1 MAGGLRVDGAAR
13 HGERYRMGETALS
26 LCPREGA
33 WFVSILSVRV
43 LIIDD
48 EKNIRAAFT
57 AALESM
63 NHQVVA
69 AANGALALHALRIE
83 SFDVIFLDLR
93 LDQESGLEL
102 IEDIRGLAPKAAIIL
117 VTAFATIETAVAAIK
132 RGAFEY
138 FPKPCTP
145 EQIREVLQRVER
157 SGKLERRP
165 AETGGDP
172 VPEALD
178 FLLCSE
184 SPQMQRALNLAFKA
198 AASDATLLLLGES
211 GTGKSVLARAIHRR
225 SPRAAEPFVTVSCPS
240 LSRELLESDLFG
252 HTRGAFTGAVAE
264 KWGKVTTAEGG
275 TLFLDEI
282 GDLPLDIQARLL
294 RLLQEREYERVG
306 ETTSRKSNVR
316 LLAATNR
323 NLSEAVAMGRFR
335 EDLYYRLNVISVTVP
350 PLRERMSDFTQL
362 VNNHLQYLARRSGKE
377 PKRLSR
383 AAWEQMQ
390 SYNWPGNLREM
401 RNVLERAAILCGGD
415 QIQLSDLSESICKNT
430 EIRIGSKVT
439 LAELEKLHI
448 RRVIESSR
456 TLEEAAHT
464 LGIDPATLYRKR
476 KKRE

>member
-1 MAGGLRVDGAAR
+1 
-13 HGERYRMGETALS
+13 
-26 LCPREGA
+26 
-33 WFVSILSVRV
+33 VRI

-57 AALESM
+57 AALETM

-69 AANGALALHALRIE
+69 VANGALGLHALKIDR
-83 SFDVIFLDLR
+83 FDVIFLDMR
-93 LDQESGLEL
+93 LSKESGLEL
-102 IEDIRGLAPKAAIIL
+102 IEDIRGLAPKTAIIL
-117 VTAFATIETAVAAIK
+117 VTAYSSIETAVTAIK

-138 FPKPCTP
+138 LSKPCTP
-145 EQIREVLQRVER
+145 DQLREVLKRVEE
-157 SGKLERRP
+157 SGMLGERHVEP
-165 AETGGDP
+165 GADHTLD
-172 VPEALD
+172 ALD
-178 FLLCSE
+178 FLLGSE
-184 SPQMQRALNLAFKA
+184 SPQMLRALNLAFKA
-198 AASDATLLLLGES
+198 AASDATILLLGES

-225 SPRAAEPFVTVSCPS
+225 SPRANEPFVTVSCPS
-240 LSRELLESDLFG
+240 LSRDLLESDLFG
-252 HTRGAFTGAVAE
+252 DARGAITGAVTE

-294 RLLQEREYERVG
+294 RLLQEREYERAG
-306 ETTSRKSNVR
+306 ETISRKSNVR
-316 LLAATNR
+316 LIAATNR
-323 NLSEAVAMGRFR
+323 NLPEAVEMGRFR

-390 SYNWPGNLREM
+390 NYNWPGNLREM
-401 RNVLERAAILCGGD
+401 RNVLERAAILCGGE

-430 EIRIGSKVT
+430 EIRVGSKVT
-439 LAELEKLHI
+439 IAELEKVHI
-448 RRVIESSR
+448 RRVMESSR

-476 KKRE
+476 KKR